1 MFCKGKN
8 KHQKWSLCIL
18 TCPLPSMEEYRIT
31 PPGQIHAA
39 IREAGRRIKVLSAGS
54 QDQVNTP
61 FITDP
66 VLGFSFMGYTS
77 EWIYGTG
84 AAVHHLPS

>member
-1 MFCKGKN
+1 MQFVYSGL
-8 KHQKWSLCIL
+8 SRPL
-18 TCPLPSMEEYRIT
+18 TEEYRIT

-39 IREAGRRIKVLSAGS
+39 IGEAGRRIKVLSAGR
-54 QDQVNTP
+54 QNQVNTS

-66 VLGFSFMGYTS
+66 VLGFPFMGYTGGR
-77 EWIYGTG
+77 IYCTG